1 MITMSKTFF
10 GTWEQCFRDKR
21 FRIEFAFTVLVLCA
35 ILIVFS
41 GFLKYVESRTGIAL
55 PDPVLSLFDPRD
67 ATWVTF
73 VLIYLAL
80 VIAVIF
86 LMQYPRQLVLALQS
100 YGIMVLFRMAAM
112 FMIPLEPP
120 ARMIPLN
127 DPFVE
132 FFAGHGNLLTKDLF
146 FSGHTS
152 TMFLLFLTARKLWQK
167 GVFLMCSMFVAGCV
181 LLQHVHYAID
191 ILAAPFFAYCSYRIA
206 RLVHTE
212 TTP

>member
-1 MITMSKTFF
+1 MSKPLFR
-10 GTWEQCFRDKR
+10 TWEQCFRDKR
-21 FRIEFAFTVLVLCA
+21 FRIEIAFTLLVLCTTLA
-35 ILIVFS
+35 VFS
-41 GFLKYVESRTGIAL
+41 GFLKYVESRPGIVL
-55 PDPVLSLFDPRD
+55 PDPVLSLFEPRD

-73 VLIYLAL
+73 TLIYLAL
-80 VIAVIF
+80 VVAVVF
-86 LMQYPRQLVLALQS
+86 LMQHPRQLVLALQS

-120 ARMIPLN
+120 AQMIPLN

-132 FFAGHGNLLTKDLF
+132 FFAGHGSVLTKDLF

-152 TMFLLFLTARKLWQK
+152 TMFLLFLTARKLWHK
-167 GVFLMCSMFVAGCV
+167 RVFLMCSILVAGCV

-191 ILAAPFFAYCSYRIA
+191 ILAAPVFAYCSYRIA
-206 RLVHTE
+206 QLMHPE